1 MSASA
6 ALTNQDKPLEH
17 ILLEKVDGIAT
28 ITLNRPDALNAL
40 TPAMLKTLC
49 EQFTALGNDDS
60 IKVVVLTGAGK
71 AFTAGVDLKSLNKI
85 TPVNGKIS
93 DEIDQPGQQ
102 LTQIID
108 NLPKPVIA
116 KVNGFCFTGGL
127 EIALACDLLYAAN
140 EAKLGDTHA
149 KWGIRPSW
157 GMSQR
162 LPRRVGVLK
171 AKEMTYTARFVSGS
185 EAQQIGLVN
194 QTVPVAELDDLVR
207 AVCQQII
214 GNSSATLAACK
225 DLYRA
230 TDGSELQDGL
240 QYEWSTSY
248 EIDDTAER
256 LADFIK

>member
-1 MSASA
+1 ME
-6 ALTNQDKPLEH
+6 Q
-17 ILLEKVDGIAT
+17 ILLDKADGIAT

-40 TPAMLKTLC
+40 TPAMLETLC
-49 EQFTALGNDDS
+49 DQFAALGNDKS
-60 IKVVVLTGAGK
+60 IKVIVLTGAGK
-71 AFTAGVDLKSLNKI
+71 AFTAGVDLKSLNTI
-85 TPVNGKIS
+85 TPINGKIS
-93 DEIDQPGQQ
+93 DEIDKPGQQ

-108 NLPKPVIA
+108 GLPKPVIA

-127 EIALACDLLYAAN
+127 ELALACDLLYAAD

-171 AKEMTYTARFVSGS
+171 AKEMTYTARFVSGT

-194 QTVPVAELDDLVR
+194 QSVPRDELDDLV
-207 AVCQQII
+207 AGVCNQII
-214 GNSSATLAACK
+214 SNSAATLTACK

-230 TDGSELQDGL
+230 TDGLELQAGL
-240 QYEWSTSY
+240 QYEWSTNY
-248 EIDDTAER
+248 DIADTAER